1 MDQPEKK
8 IVAVFYRS
16 GSGKQPVREWLLA
29 VSNEDRRTIG
39 KDIQRIEFEWPV
51 GMPHCRPLHSKL
63 WEVRSN
69 ISDGRIARVIFT
81 IDDGELYLL
90 HGFIKKTRKTPP
102 EDIEIARKRMR
113 EGKR

>member
-1 MDQPEKK
+1 MVRPRKK
-8 IVAVFYRS
+8 IIAVFYRG

-29 VSNEDRRTIG
+29 LSDEDRRIIG

-51 GMPHCRPLHSKL
+51 GMPHCRALQSGL

-69 ISDGRIARVIFT
+69 ISRGRIARVIFT

-90 HGFIKKTRKTPP
+90 HGFIKKTRKTPL
-102 EDIEIARKRMR
+102 EDFETARKRMR